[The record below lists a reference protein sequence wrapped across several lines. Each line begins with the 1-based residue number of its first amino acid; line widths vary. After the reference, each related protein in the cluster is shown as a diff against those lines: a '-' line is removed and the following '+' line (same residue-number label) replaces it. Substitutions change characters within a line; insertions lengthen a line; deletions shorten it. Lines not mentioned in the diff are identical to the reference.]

1 MSFSRRQI
9 LVAIL
14 YILLPAIGLAEQ
26 TAPDWTLLTSDGLKV
41 NLAEEAGK
49 QTTILFFWATWCP
62 YCKAL
67 MPHLQSIRL
76 EYGDSV
82 NILAIIVF
90 EDGDPIEF
98 MDNAGYDFTV
108 LSEGDAVA
116 KQYDVSATP
125 GLFIIDAS
133 RTIRFDLR
141 KLPMISPPNNGEKTG
156 HSRRAAFLAPYWAA
170 EIRQSID
177 QLASEPQ

>member
-82 NILAIIVF
+82 NILAINVF
-90 EDGDPIEF
+90 
-98 MDNAGYDFTV
+98 
-108 LSEGDAVA
+108 
-116 KQYDVSATP
+116 
-125 GLFIIDAS
+125 
-133 RTIRFDLR
+133 
-141 KLPMISPPNNGEKTG
+141 
-156 HSRRAAFLAPYWAA
+156 
-170 EIRQSID
+170 
-177 QLASEPQ
+177 